1 MTADAKQQ
9 LAAASAAVA
18 DMRAVVPLQQ
28 AAHALSNRPDG
39 AAADA
44 CQAAARRLS
53 ADRAAVEPLRTGWS
67 AERIPVRRQ
76 VPCASAVGAIGAVD
90 YWIARHQARLNQ
102 RQQRHYQTRQQSHL
116 QQTKAQA
123 RVPAERKPPCCQ
135 SPERRLAQSQH
146 WARQVPASRHLQ
158 AGSSA
163 NGSEGSILVAC
174 AIAS

>member
-1 MTADAKQQ
+1 
-9 LAAASAAVA
+9 
-18 DMRAVVPLQQ
+18 MRAVVLLQQ
-28 AAHALSNRPDG
+28 AAHALSNWPGG

-44 CQAAARRLS
+44 CQAVARRLS

-67 AERIPVRRQ
+67 AVRIPVRRQ
-76 VPCASAVGAIGAVD
+76 VRDAPAVGAIGAVD
-90 YWIARHQARLNQ
+90 CWIARHQARLNQ
-102 RQQRHYQTRQQSHL
+102 RQQRHYHTRQQSHQ

-123 RVPAERKPPCCQ
+123 RVPAERKHPYCQ
-135 SPERRLAQSQH
+135 SPGRRLAQSQH

-163 NGSEGSILVAC
+163 NGSECSILVAC